1 VLESFNRISKQVL
14 ETIKPLNA
22 ISHLYL
28 ASNSPRR
35 RELFHLFGW
44 EFKVLSIPIDE
55 QPLADENPVEYV
67 SRLAENKVL
76 AAANKVP
83 SDSVL
88 VGADTVVVD
97 GKMLMGKP
105 ENKTHAIQMLQQL
118 RGRQHQ
124 VLTGI
129 VLRRNSDQVMI
140 KTLSISDVFMRDYT
154 EQEIMNYVN
163 TGDPL
168 DKAGAYAIQ
177 HTGFHPV
184 KTINGCYASV
194 MGLPLCHLMRAFQGI
209 GLNPQ
214 SDIPEMCQKTLNY
227 ICPIYSKILDE
238 ASIEY
243 YREKQEIEEV

>member
-1 VLESFNRISKQVL
+1 VLESFNRLLKQVL
-14 ETIKPLNA
+14 ELIKPLST
-22 ISHLYL
+22 ISYLYL

-44 EFKVLSIPIDE
+44 DFNVLSIPIDE
-55 QPLADENPVEYV
+55 QPLANENPADYV
-67 SRLAENKVL
+67 LRLAENKVL
-76 AAANKVP
+76 AAANRAS

-129 VLRRNSDQVMI
+129 VLRRNCDQVMI

-154 EQEIMNYVN
+154 DQEIMVYVN
-163 TGDPL
+163 SGDPL

-177 HTGFHPV
+177 HIGFHPV
-184 KTINGCYASV
+184 KTISGCYASV
-194 MGLPLCHLMRAFQGI
+194 MGLPLCHLVHAFQRI
-209 GLNPQ
+209 GLNPK
-214 SDIPEMCQKTLNY
+214 SDVPGMCQKSLNH
-227 ICPIYSKILDE
+227 ICSIYSEILGE
-238 ASIEY
+238 TSTEY
-243 YREKQEIEEV
+243 